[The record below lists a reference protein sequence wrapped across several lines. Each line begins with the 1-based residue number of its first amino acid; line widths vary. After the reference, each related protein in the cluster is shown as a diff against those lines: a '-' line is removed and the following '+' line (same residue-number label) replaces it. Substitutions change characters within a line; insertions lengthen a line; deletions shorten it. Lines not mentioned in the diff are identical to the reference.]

1 MLHEFLTTKRD
12 EIIARTQMR
21 VARRAA
27 PRAALTELAHGIPLF
42 VGQLIETLR
51 DSERT
56 SDEINAS
63 ATKHGNEM
71 LRQGFTVAQVVHD
84 YGDVC
89 QSVTELAN
97 ELDVPISVDEFH
109 TLNRC
114 VDDAIAQAVTEYAP
128 LRQKSLSHQGT
139 ERMGVLAHEM
149 RNKLSTAML
158 SFDILKDG
166 KVAIGGTT
174 GAILDRSLK
183 GLNDLIVRSLAE
195 IRLKSTIHHRE
206 TILMAEFIEEM
217 EVAAVMEAKAHHM
230 RLTVDPVEYGIA
242 IDADRQ
248 LLAAAVANLLEN
260 AFKFTHPHGNVRLRT
275 HATTDRVIIDIE
287 DECGGLPPGKLDALF
302 RPFNQRGTD
311 RSGFGLGLSIS
322 RRGVRLNGGE
332 LRVCDVPG
340 TGCVFTID
348 LPRSPSVAVRDQRTQ
363 RRPRNGTTNSNSPAK
378 MTGSPMRTAS
388 SAAAMKSHSLRGV
401 RILS

>member
-1 MLHEFLTTKRD
+1 MKLHEFLTSRR
-12 EIIARTQMR
+12 EEVIARTQMK

-27 PRAALTELAHGIPLF
+27 PRAAVAELVHGIPLF
-42 VGQLIETLR
+42 VAQLIDMLR
-51 DSERT
+51 HSEST

-89 QSVTELAN
+89 QSVTELAF
-97 ELDVPISVDEFH
+97 ELDMPITVDEFH

-114 VDDAIAQAVTEYAP
+114 IDDAIAQAVTEYER
-128 LRQKSLSHQGT
+128 LLEKTLSDQGT

-158 SFDILKDG
+158 SFSILKDG
-166 KVAIGGTT
+166 QVAIGGPT

-183 GLNDLIVRSLAE
+183 GLNNLIDRSLAE
-195 IRLKSTIHHRE
+195 IRLESTIHHRE
-206 TILMAEFIEEM
+206 TIVMAEFIEEM
-217 EVAAVMEAKAHHM
+217 EVTAVMEAKARHM

-248 LLAAAVANLLEN
+248 LLAAAVANLLQN
-260 AFKFTHPHGNVRLRT
+260 AFKFTRPGGSVRLRT
-275 HATTDRVIIDIE
+275 HASADRVLIDIE
-287 DECGGLPPGKLDALF
+287 DECGGLPPGKVDALF

-311 RSGFGLGLSIS
+311 RTGLGLGLSIS

-332 LRVCDVPG
+332 LRVRDVPG
-340 TGCVFTID
+340 TGCVFTMD
-348 LPRSPSVAVRDQRTQ
+348 LPRRLSRPHHADPPLPTSTIIRPCETRGAKARRAPARRTRSQR
-363 RRPRNGTTNSNSPAK
+363 P
-378 MTGSPMRTAS
+378 
-388 SAAAMKSHSLRGV
+388 
-401 RILS
+401 